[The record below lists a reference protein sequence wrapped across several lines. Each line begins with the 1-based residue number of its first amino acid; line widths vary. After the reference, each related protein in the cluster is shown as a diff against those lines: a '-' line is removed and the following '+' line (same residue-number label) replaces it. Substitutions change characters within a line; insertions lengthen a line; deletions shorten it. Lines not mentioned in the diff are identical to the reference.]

1 MRANHIALA
10 TAAAAALLTL
20 AACGKKDDAAP
31 PAAPALTAAVTSS
44 MPSPAVP
51 ASAASVA
58 AAPASAPQASTDPD
72 APTPLTAREVKG
84 QGQQAKLS
92 YYYGFSGGP
101 GTLKL
106 TATAKNKPSG
116 ATNALTIGLYDARA
130 NRLCYETAGNTTTD
144 KTFSVNCAIDKAQP
158 LILRLDLAED
168 TIDFAAS
175 VEGPLTL
182 ASADAAAKPVVPPA
196 GACSSDIDAPTR
208 LATNRLKDAGKGQIA
223 SHYCTFNAGPGELT
237 LTIDGRNSAA
247 AVTEALQVGLY
258 TLRSEKICNV
268 ALGNTTL
275 DKRAVQACAFD
286 KRQPVILRID
296 ASAETLD
303 WRVRFEGPHDFE
315 PYEPP
320 KDITI
325 ALDAAALFDTGK
337 AVIRPEAKVALREA
351 AERIRKFANAPVAIS
366 GHTDNVGK
374 DAANQALS
382 EQRAQAVR
390 EYLGSQEG
398 VPAARMTAK
407 GYGKSQPVADNATD
421 AGRARNRRV
430 DIVISART
438 P

>member
-1 MRANHIALA
+1 MRANHTALA
-10 TAAAAALLTL
+10 TAAAALLTL
-20 AACGKKDDAAP
+20 AACGKKEGGATPSAAP
-31 PAAPALTAAVTSS
+31 VA
-44 MPSPAVP
+44 
-51 ASAASVA
+51 ASAAAPGPLPAASAAASAA

-116 ATNALTIGLYDARA
+116 ATNALTIALYDSRA

-144 KTFSVNCAIDKAQP
+144 KTFGVNCAIDKAQP

-168 TIDFAAS
+168 TIDFTAS

-182 ASADAAAKPVVPPA
+182 AAADAAAKPAAAPA
-196 GACSSDIDAPTR
+196 GACSTDIDAPTR
-208 LATNRLKDAGKGQIA
+208 LATNRLKDAGKGAVA

-247 AVTEALQVGLY
+247 AATEALQVGLY

-275 DKRAVQACAFD
+275 DKRAVQACTFD
-286 KRQPVILRID
+286 KRQPVILRTD
-296 ASAETLD
+296 TSAETLD

-337 AVIRPEAKVALREA
+337 AIIKPEAKIALREA
-351 AERIRKFANAPVAIS
+351 AERIRKFAHAPVAIS

-374 DAANQALS
+374 DAANQTLS

-390 EYLGSQEG
+390 EYLSDQES

-407 GYGKSQPVADNATD
+407 GFGKTQPVADNATD
-421 AGRARNRRV
+421 VGRARNRRV

>member
-1 MRANHIALA
+1 MRANHAALA
-10 TAAAAALLTL
+10 TAAAALLTL
-20 AACGKKDDAAP
+20 AACGKKEESAP
-31 PAAPALTAAVTSS
+31 PPATPAPVAASAAAPA
-44 MPSPAVP
+44 PAP
-51 ASAASVA
+51 AASVA
-58 AAPASAPQASTDPD
+58 ASAVAVPASAPQASTDPD

-101 GTLKL
+101 GTVKL
-106 TATAKNKPSG
+106 TATAKNRPSG

-168 TIDFAAS
+168 TIDFTAA

-182 ASADAAAKPVVPPA
+182 ASADAAAQPVAPPA

-208 LATNRLKDAGKGQIA
+208 LATNRLKDTGKGAAA

-237 LTIDGRNSAA
+237 LRIDGRNSSA

-258 TLRSEKICNV
+258 TLRSERICTV

-275 DKRAVQACAFD
+275 DKRAVQGCAFD
-286 KRQPVILRID
+286 KRQPVILRVD
-296 ASAETLD
+296 TSAETLD

-337 AVIRPEAKVALREA
+337 AVIKPEAKVALHEA
-351 AERIRKFANAPVAIS
+351 AERIKKFANAPVAIA

-374 DAANQALS
+374 DAANQTLS

-390 EYLGSQEG
+390 DYLSAQEG
-398 VPAARMTAK
+398 VTAARMTAR
-407 GYGKSQPVADNATD
+407 GHGKTQPVADNATD